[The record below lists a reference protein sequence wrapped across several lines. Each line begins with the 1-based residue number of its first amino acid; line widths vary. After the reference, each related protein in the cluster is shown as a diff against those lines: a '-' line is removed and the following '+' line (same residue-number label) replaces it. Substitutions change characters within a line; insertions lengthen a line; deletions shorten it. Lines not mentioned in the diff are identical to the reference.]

1 MAAGWPDSD
10 RKRAVLAGC
19 ARVLR
24 VMARTAIYAAWA
36 RHGRPDKVNH
46 WPRRA
51 GSGNATPLIV
61 RTPYFEQRLTPLEG
75 RPGWFTVD
83 YFVRSGR

>member
-1 MAAGWPDSD
+1 VAAGWRDSD

-19 ARVLR
+19 ARVLH
-24 VMARTAIYAAWA
+24 VTAWSAIYAAWA
-36 RHGRPDKVNH
+36 RHCRPDKVNH
-46 WPRRA
+46 WPRRME
-51 GSGNATPLIV
+51 SGNGTPLIV

-83 YFVRSGR
+83 YFVRNGR